1 MGMERATLTGGISQR
16 SKKGRGFAGPLVW
29 LWLLTFC
36 TGTGV
41 AAVLWL
47 TTLPPLPDCE
57 QFNTLSLEADRL
69 FCVEQAA
76 RSGREDSL
84 VAGLDLVKDWSVD
97 HPLYNRAQ
105 TLMGKWS
112 ESVLELARLKAIEAD
127 LTGAIALAQKI
138 PPNSPVYQDASATI
152 AAWQQDLK
160 QGQAIVDAVQA
171 AMKARNW
178 KVATEQIRV
187 LSQMGSDYWRQQV
200 TRLRQQI
207 STEEIAASQ
216 LQNARN
222 LVQATPDDIQ
232 VLGRAIALAEQINPE
247 TYAYTAAKS
256 EIDRW
261 MANLYQAVAGQL
273 TPTTSL
279 EGAKATVQR
288 LPRGVPIPDVK
299 DILWFSRAQPLVT
312 ETVPRGPLVQQL
324 WHLWLT
330 YSQVNQIRP
339 NSPLYN
345 QSQTMLPRL
354 QQQIQDVTQLTV
366 ADTLASAWQIP
377 TFQLAIQVAQGIRP
391 DRPRRIHAQTLISM
405 WQKDIERVQDRPH
418 LLQAQQLATAGSPE
432 ALRQAIA
439 AARQIPT
446 GRPLYAEA
454 QKEITQWNR
463 QIQLIEDEP
472 ILKQARTLA
481 KQQRLDDAMQVAS
494 RIRPGRVLYQEAQTA
509 ITTWRIE
516 IETAADQPLL
526 DRAYNLAAEGQL
538 TAAINL
544 ASQIRPGRSLYRQAQ
559 SAIAT
564 WNAQQSKA
572 RQSQPDTPA
581 PSQTPSSINP
591 DPLLSTPPSQFPTLS
606 SETAPPRLSP
616 QIPPSIAPLPQSSP
630 PTVAP
635 TVPGMGQTPPLQS
648 PLPGDY
654 PVETQEVL
662 PEP

>member
-1 MGMERATLTGGISQR
+1 
-16 SKKGRGFAGPLVW
+16 
-29 LWLLTFC
+29 
-36 TGTGV
+36 
-41 AAVLWL
+41 
-47 TTLPPLPDCE
+47 
-57 QFNTLSLEADRL
+57 
-69 FCVEQAA
+69 
-76 RSGREDSL
+76 
-84 VAGLDLVKDWSVD
+84 
-97 HPLYNRAQ
+97 
-105 TLMGKWS
+105 
-112 ESVLELARLKAIEAD
+112 
-127 LTGAIALAQKI
+127 
-138 PPNSPVYQDASATI
+138 
-152 AAWQQDLK
+152 
-160 QGQAIVDAVQA
+160 VQA
-171 AMKARNW
+171 A
-178 KVATEQIRV
+178 
-187 LSQMGSDYWRQQV
+187 
-200 TRLRQQI
+200 
-207 STEEIAASQ
+207 
-216 LQNARN
+216 
-222 LVQATPDDIQ
+222 PDDIQ

-261 MANLYQAVAGQL
+261 MASLYQAVAGQL

-339 NSPLYN
+339 NSPLYK

-418 LLQAQQLATAGSPE
+418 LIQAQQLAMAGSPE

-439 AARQIPT
+439 AARQILT

-481 KQQRLDDAMQVAS
+481 KRQRLDDAMQVAS

-564 WNAQQSKA
+564 WNAQQPKA

-581 PSQTPSSINP
+581 PSQTPSSISP

-606 SETAPPRLSP
+606 PETAPPRLSP
-616 QIPPSIAPLPQSSP
+616 QIPPSIAPSPQSSP

-654 PVETQEVL
+654 PVETQDVL
-662 PEP
+662 PES